1 MIEDVLVV
9 GTDRERDPHGRKLR
23 ALLQTHFALERA
35 QSFRD
40 LFVHLLAAVSLPL
53 AYLVVRSPSTGSTL
67 RHITLAGWL
76 TCLGALSI
84 AALSVA
90 RCRWRSAALRKDLP
104 PP

>member
-1 MIEDVLVV
+1 MIEDVLIV
-9 GTDRERDPHGRKLR
+9 GTGREKDPDGRKLR

-40 LFVHLLAAVSLPL
+40 LFVHLLAAVSFPL
-53 AYLVVRSPSTGSTL
+53 AYLTARPSIMGSSL

-76 TCLGALSI
+76 TCLGGLSI

>member
-9 GTDRERDPHGRKLR
+9 GTGRNIDPDGRKLR

-40 LFVHLLAAVSLPL
+40 LFVHLLAAASLPL
-53 AYLVVRSPSTGSTL
+53 AYLVARAQTAGSTL
-67 RHITLAGWL
+67 RHVALAGWL
-76 TCLGALSI
+76 TCLGALAI
-84 AALSVA
+84 AVMSEA
-90 RCRWRSAALRKDLP
+90 RCRSRSAALRKELP

>member
-9 GTDRERDPHGRKLR
+9 GTGPGRDPDGRKLR

-40 LFVHLLAAVSLPL
+40 MFVHLLAAASLPL
-53 AYLVVRSPSTGSTL
+53 AYLVARSPSIGSTF
-67 RHITLAGWL
+67 RHVTLAGWL
-76 TCLGALSI
+76 TCLGALAI
-84 AALSVA
+84 AVLSEA
-90 RCRWRSAALRKDLP
+90 RCRSRSAALRKELP

>member
-9 GTDRERDPHGRKLR
+9 GTGREKDPDGRKLR

-40 LFVHLLAAVSLPL
+40 LFVHLLAAASFPL
-53 AYLVVRSPSTGSTL
+53 AYLAAQRASTGASL
-67 RHITLAGWL
+67 RALTLAGWL

-84 AALSVA
+84 SAIWEG
-90 RCRWRSAALRKDLP
+90 RCRRRSAALRKQLP

>member
-9 GTDRERDPHGRKLR
+9 GTGREKDPDGRKLR

-40 LFVHLLAAVSLPL
+40 LFVYLLAAASLPL
-53 AYLVVRSPSTGSTL
+53 AYLVASAPSIGSTL
-67 RHITLAGWL
+67 RHVTLAAWL
-76 TCLGALSI
+76 TCLAALSI
-84 AALSVA
+84 AALSEA
-90 RCRWRSAALRKDLP
+90 RCRWRSAALRKELP